1 MSRKLKY
8 DLVYND
14 PDTGKKQTI
23 KKGTILYDEQD
34 QHMKELRKEKEA
46 KRHQRRDLTNGYG
59 GFVLMRKTPLKKSIS
74 PQTLG
79 RLTYLAVYL
88 SYKNDDNKL
97 MLTERQPMYRQDLP
111 QVLGLPER
119 TVDRFVDEAKNAG
132 ILVVD
137 KYGQLFMDGKTFFRG
152 KAKNQK
158 KMRLYR
164 KPIQQLY
171 QKMSRSY
178 DHYFGYV
185 IALVPYINKE
195 WNYVCRTR
203 DNAEEKDL
211 HKLDCMS
218 IQDICELLDFDP
230 THSNRLVKKLKS
242 IKFVWDEQEQAL
254 CNFIKE
260 IGSKEYN
267 MIINPDILYMGSNS
281 DQVKVL
287 GKYFPVKQKN

>member
-1 MSRKLKY
+1 
-8 DLVYND
+8 
-14 PDTGKKQTI
+14 
-23 KKGTILYDEQD
+23 
-34 QHMKELRKEKEA
+34 
-46 KRHQRRDLTNGYG
+46 
-59 GFVLMRKTPLKKSIS
+59 MRKVPLNKNIS

-88 SYKNDDNKL
+88 TYEDDNRL
-97 MLTERQPMYRQDLP
+97 MLTERQPMFRQDLP

-119 TVDRFVDEAKNAG
+119 TVDRFVKEAKNVG
-132 ILVVD
+132 VLIVD
-137 KYGQLFMDGKTFFRG
+137 KYGQLFMDDNIFFRG
-152 KAKNQK
+152 KTKRRK

-171 QKMSRSY
+171 QKMSRNY

-195 WNYVCRTR
+195 WNYVCRSR
-203 DNAEEKDL
+203 ENAEEKDL

-218 IQDICELLDFDP
+218 IQDICKLLDFDP
-230 THSNRLVKKLKS
+230 THSSRLIDKLKS
-242 IKFVWDEQEQAL
+242 IKFVWDGQEQAL

-267 MIINPDILYMGSNS
+267 MIINPDILYMGSKPE
-281 DQVKVL
+281 QVKVL
-287 GKYFPVKQKN
+287 GKYFPVKRKA

>member
-1 MSRKLKY
+1 MSYSFENSVTMIDDK
-8 DLVYND
+8 
-14 PDTGKKQTI
+14 TGKKITAKNGGTFFTAEDQRA
-23 KKGTILYDEQD
+23 KKI
-34 QHMKELRKEKEA
+34 RKEAEA
-46 KRHQRRDLTNGYG
+46 KRRQRRDLTNGYG
-59 GFVLMRKTPLKKSIS
+59 GFVLMRKVPLNKNIS

-88 SYKNDDNKL
+88 TYEDDNRL
-97 MLTERQPMYRQDLP
+97 MLTERQPMFRQDLP

-119 TVDRFVDEAKNAG
+119 TVDRFVKEAKNAG
-132 ILVVD
+132 VLIVD
-137 KYGQLFMDGKTFFRG
+137 KYGQLFMDDNIFFRG
-152 KAKNQK
+152 KTKRRK

-171 QKMSRSY
+171 QKMSRNY

-195 WNYVCRTR
+195 WNYVCRSR
-203 DNAEEKDL
+203 ENAEEKDL

-218 IQDICELLDFDP
+218 IQDICKLLDFDP
-230 THSNRLVKKLKS
+230 THSSRLIDKLKS
-242 IKFVWDEQEQAL
+242 IKFVWDGQEQAL

-267 MIINPDILYMGSNS
+267 MIINPDILYMGSKPE
-281 DQVKVL
+281 QVKVL
-287 GKYFPVKQKN
+287 GKYFRVKRKA

>member
-1 MSRKLKY
+1 MAHKFENSVTITDNKTGEKLNAKNGGIFITTE
-8 DLVYND
+8 DHKA
-14 PDTGKKQTI
+14 KK
-23 KKGTILYDEQD
+23 
-34 QHMKELRKEKEA
+34 LRKEAEA
-46 KRHQRRDLTNGYG
+46 KRRQRRDLTNGYG
-59 GFVLMRKTPLKKSIS
+59 GFVLMRKVPLDKNIS

-88 SYKNDDNKL
+88 TYEDDNRL
-97 MLTERQPMYRQDLP
+97 MLTERQPMFRQDLP

-119 TVDRFVDEAKNAG
+119 TVDRFVKEAKNAG
-132 ILVVD
+132 ILIVD
-137 KYGQLFMDGKTFFRG
+137 KYGQLFMDDSTFFRG
-152 KAKNQK
+152 KTKRRK

-195 WNYVCRTR
+195 WNYVCRSR
-203 DNAEEKDL
+203 DNAEERDL

-218 IQDICELLDFDP
+218 IGDICELLDFDP
-230 THSNRLVKKLKS
+230 THSSRLIDKLKS
-242 IKFVWDEQEQAL
+242 IKFVWDGQEQAL

-267 MIINPDILYMGSNS
+267 MIINPDILYMGNKPE
-281 DQVKVL
+281 QVKVL
-287 GKYFPVKQKN
+287 GKYFPVKRKA

>member
-1 MSRKLKY
+1 MSYSFENSVTMIDDK
-8 DLVYND
+8 
-14 PDTGKKQTI
+14 TGKKITAKNGGTFFTAEDQRA
-23 KKGTILYDEQD
+23 KKI
-34 QHMKELRKEKEA
+34 RKEAEA
-46 KRHQRRDLTNGYG
+46 KRRQRRDLTNGYG
-59 GFVLMRKTPLKKSIS
+59 GFVLMRKVPLNKNIS

-88 SYKNDDNKL
+88 TYEDDNRL
-97 MLTERQPMYRQDLP
+97 MLTERQPMFRQDLP

-119 TVDRFVDEAKNAG
+119 TVDRFVKEAKNAG
-132 ILVVD
+132 VLIVD
-137 KYGQLFMDGKTFFRG
+137 KYGQLFMDDNIFFRG
-152 KAKNQK
+152 KTKRRK

-171 QKMSRSY
+171 QKMSRNY

-195 WNYVCRTR
+195 WNYVCRSR
-203 DNAEEKDL
+203 ENAEEKDL

-218 IQDICELLDFDP
+218 IQDICKLLDFDP
-230 THSNRLVKKLKS
+230 THSSRLIDKLKS
-242 IKFVWDEQEQAL
+242 IKFVWDGQEQAL

-267 MIINPDILYMGSNS
+267 MIINPDILYMGSKS
-281 DQVKVL
+281 EQVKVL
-287 GKYFPVKQKN
+287 GKYFPVKRKA